1 MTGHRYREITQSDPG
16 MSERE
21 RDNKPGGHIGRRLR
35 ESLERASEVVVIE
48 HEQTMPARPFA
59 ASWVDYREY
68 HDAQRLKSEL
78 LRRYRG
84 QALEDVLPGEEVR
97 TAHGVCYRLV
107 SRDASRLRTVD
118 PSEAGRRILSDL
130 KLLYGVGEV
139 TEAALKR
146 QGVGSIADL
155 ADHPRFG
162 GQARSILKMVEEGD
176 TTGLLDWIGRGF
188 QKSHPLALFSSGFHR
203 EEDFIFLDIET
214 LGMFQRPIILLGLA
228 RVHGV
233 EIRVEQYLLRRIDEE
248 PAALAGLLTHLSGRR
263 AFVTYNGRTFDIPYI
278 RERLAYY
285 GIRAN
290 LEGPH
295 FDVLHFSRR
304 AWRDC
309 VPDCKLTTLESCFL
323 GIQRED
329 DVPSALVPEFYE
341 SYMRTGNPG
350 PLVPIVEHNRRDL
363 LTLAS
368 LFSKLHEE
376 WQP

>member
-1 MTGHRYREITQSDPG
+1 MKEDHQKKKHSTGSP
-16 MSERE
+16 
-21 RDNKPGGHIGRRLR
+21 IGRRLR
-35 ESLERASEVVVIE
+35 ESLERASDVIVL
-48 HEQTMPARPFA
+48 EQERTMPARPFA

-68 HDAQRLKSEL
+68 HEAQRLKSEL
-78 LRRYRG
+78 LRKYRG
-84 QALEDVLPGEEVR
+84 KALEDVLPGEEVSTTR
-97 TAHGVCYRLV
+97 GVCYRLE
-107 SRDASRLRTVD
+107 SRDGGRLRTVD

-139 TEAALKR
+139 TEEALKR
-146 QGVGSIADL
+146 RGVKSIADL
-155 ADHPRFG
+155 CDHPRFG
-162 GQARSILKMVEEGD
+162 TQARGILKMVEEGD
-176 TTGLLDWIGRGF
+176 TAGLLDWIGRGF

-203 EEDFIFLDIET
+203 EEDFILIDIET

-228 RVHGV
+228 RVRGS
-233 EIRVEQYLLRRIDEE
+233 EICVEQYLLRRIDEE
-248 PAALAGLLTHLSGRR
+248 PAALAGLLTHLTDRR

-290 LEGPH
+290 LESPH

-309 VPDCKLTTLESCFL
+309 VPDCKLTTLERYFL

-368 LFSKLHEE
+368 LFTKLHEE

>member
-1 MTGHRYREITQSDPG
+1 
-16 MSERE
+16 MSERN
-21 RDNKPGGHIGRRLR
+21 RDHRPGSHIGRRLR
-35 ESLERASEVVVIE
+35 ESLERASDVVVVE
-48 HEQTMPARPFA
+48 REQTAPARPFA
-59 ASWVDYREY
+59 AAWIDYREY
-68 HDAQRLKSEL
+68 HEAQRLKSEL

-84 QALEDVLPGEEVR
+84 KVLEEVLPGEEMR
-97 TAHGVCYRLV
+97 TDRGVCYRLV
-107 SRDASRLRTVD
+107 SRDGGRLRTVD
-118 PSEAGRRILSDL
+118 PAEAGRRILSDL

-139 TEAALKR
+139 TEKALKR
-146 QGVGSIADL
+146 QGIGTIADL

-162 GQARSILKMVEEGD
+162 GQARSILKMVEDGD
-176 TTGLLDWIGRGF
+176 SDGLVEWIGRWF

-203 EEDFIFLDIET
+203 KEEFILIDIET

-228 RVHGV
+228 RVHGH
-233 EIRVEQYLLRRIDEE
+233 EILVEQYLLRRIDEE

-278 RERLAYY
+278 CERLAYY

-309 VPDCKLTTLESCFL
+309 VPDCKLTTLERCFL
-323 GIQRED
+323 GIERED

>member
-1 MTGHRYREITQSDPG
+1 
-16 MSERE
+16 MSERN
-21 RDNKPGGHIGRRLR
+21 NKHTPGSYIGRRLR
-35 ESLERASEVVVIE
+35 ESLERASDVVVIE
-48 HEQTMPARPFA
+48 QDQTMTSQPFA
-59 ASWVDYREY
+59 AAWVDYREY
-68 HDAQRLKSEL
+68 HEAQRIKSEL
-78 LRRYRG
+78 LRTYRG
-84 QALEDVLPGEEVR
+84 RALEDVLPGEEVN
-97 TAHGVCYRLV
+97 TARGVCYRLV
-107 SRDASRLRTVD
+107 SRDGGRLRTVD
-118 PSEAGRRILSDL
+118 PAEAGRRILSDL

-146 QGVGSIADL
+146 QGVRSIADL
-155 ADHPRFG
+155 SDHPRFG
-162 GQARSILKMVEEGD
+162 GQARSILKMVEKGD
-176 TTGLLDWIGRGF
+176 SAELLDWIGRWF
-188 QKSHPLALFSSGFHR
+188 QKSHPLALLSSGFHR
-203 EEDFIFLDIET
+203 QEDFILIDIET

-228 RVHGV
+228 RVHGN
-233 EIRVEQYLLRRIDEE
+233 EIRVDQYLLRRIDEE
-248 PAALAGLLTHLSGRR
+248 PAALAGLLTHLSGRS
-263 AFVTYNGRTFDIPYI
+263 AFVTFNGRTFDIPYI

-309 VPDCKLTTLESCFL
+309 VPDCKLTTLERCFL

>member
-1 MTGHRYREITQSDPG
+1 MNHDNRDKRPG
-16 MSERE
+16 R
-21 RDNKPGGHIGRRLR
+21 HIGQRLR
-35 ESLERASEVVVIE
+35 ESLERASEVVVTE
-48 HEQTMPARPFA
+48 REPATAARPFGA
-59 ASWVDYREY
+59 AWVDVREF
-68 HDAQRLKSEL
+68 HEAQRLKQDL
-78 LRRYRG
+78 MRRYWGKR
-84 QALEDVLPGEEVR
+84 LEDVLPGEEVR
-97 TAHGVCYRLV
+97 TERGVCYRLV
-107 SRDASRLRTVD
+107 SSEGGRLRTID
-118 PSEAGRRILSDL
+118 PDTVRRRILADL
-130 KLLYGVGEV
+130 KLLFGVGEV

-146 QGVGSIADL
+146 QGLASIADL
-155 ADHPRFG
+155 AEHPRFG
-162 GQARSILKMVEEGD
+162 RQAREILRMVEAGD
-176 TTGLLDWIGRGF
+176 TAELTNWIGRWF
-188 QKSHPLALFSSGFHR
+188 QKSHPLALLASGFHS
-203 EEDFIFLDIET
+203 EEDFVLIDIET

-228 RVHGV
+228 RVRGDG
-233 EIRVEQYLLRRIDEE
+233 IRVEQFLLRRIDEE
-248 PAALAGLLTHLSGRR
+248 PAALAGLLDHLGGRR
-263 AFVTYNGRTFDIPYI
+263 AFVTFNGRTFDVPYI

-309 VPDCKLTTLESCFL
+309 VPDCKLTTLERCFL
-323 GIQRED
+323 GIERED
-329 DVPSALVPEFYE
+329 DVPSAMVPEFYE

>member
-1 MTGHRYREITQSDPG
+1 MN
-16 MSERE
+16 ER
-21 RDNKPGGHIGRRLR
+21 NKKQTPGGHIGRRLR
-35 ESLERASEVVVIE
+35 ESLERAGDVVVVE
-48 HEQTMPARPFA
+48 LEQVHAPARPFA
-59 ASWVDYREY
+59 AAYVDYREY
-68 HDAQRLKSEL
+68 HEAQRLKSDL
-78 LRRYRG
+78 LRKYRG

-107 SRDASRLRTVD
+107 SRGSGSLRIVD
-118 PSEAGRRILSDL
+118 PAEAGRRILSDL

-146 QGVGSIADL
+146 GGIESIADL

-162 GQARSILKMVEEGD
+162 GQARSILKMVAEGD
-176 TTGLLDWIGRGF
+176 TAELLDWIGRWF
-188 QKSHPLALFSSGFHR
+188 QKSHPLALLSSGFHR
-203 EEDFIFLDIET
+203 QEDFILIDIET

-228 RVHGV
+228 RVHGND
-233 EIRVEQYLLRRIDEE
+233 IRVDQYLLRRIDEE
-248 PAALAGLLTHLSGRR
+248 PAALAGLLTHLSGRS
-263 AFVTYNGRTFDIPYI
+263 AFVTFNGRTFDIPYI

-290 LEGPH
+290 LERPH

-309 VPDCKLTTLESCFL
+309 VPDCKLTTLERCFF

-329 DVPSALVPEFYE
+329 DVPSAMVPEFYE

>member
-1 MTGHRYREITQSDPG
+1 MN
-16 MSERE
+16 E
-21 RDNKPGGHIGRRLR
+21 RDKKRTPVSHIGRRLR
-35 ESLERASEVVVIE
+35 ESLERASDVVVIE
-48 HEQTMPARPFA
+48 QDQTMHSRPLA
-59 ASWVDYREY
+59 AAWVDYREY
-68 HDAQRLKSEL
+68 HEAQRLKSEL
-78 LRRYRG
+78 LRKYRG
-84 QALEDVLPGEEVR
+84 KVLEDVLPGEEVP
-97 TAHGVCYRLV
+97 TARGVCYRLV
-107 SRDASRLRTVD
+107 SREGGRLRTVD
-118 PSEAGRRILSDL
+118 PAEAGRRILSDL

-146 QGVGSIADL
+146 QGVSSIADL
-155 ADHPRFG
+155 GDHPRFG
-162 GQARSILKMVEEGD
+162 RQARSILKMVEDGD
-176 TTGLLDWIGRGF
+176 TTELLDWIGRWF
-188 QKSHPLALFSSGFHR
+188 QKSHPLALLSSGFHR
-203 EEDFIFLDIET
+203 EEDFILIDIET

-228 RVHGV
+228 RVHGN
-233 EIRVEQYLLRRIDEE
+233 EIRVDQYLMRRIDEE
-248 PAALAGLLTHLSGRR
+248 PAALAGLLTHLSGSS
-263 AFVTYNGRTFDIPYI
+263 AFVTFNGRTFDIPYI

-290 LEGPH
+290 LERPH

-309 VPDCKLTTLESCFL
+309 VPDCKLTTLERCFL
-323 GIQRED
+323 GIERED

>member
-1 MTGHRYREITQSDPG
+1 
-16 MSERE
+16 MS
-21 RDNKPGGHIGRRLR
+21 
-35 ESLERASEVVVIE
+35 SSSSTTSTA
-48 HEQTMPARPFA
+48 PARPFA
-59 ASWVDYREY
+59 SAWLDYREY
-68 HDAQRLKSEL
+68 HEAQRLKSEL
-78 LRRYRG
+78 LRTYRG
-84 QALEDVLPGEEVR
+84 KALEDVLPGEELHTTR
-97 TAHGVCYRLV
+97 GVCYRLV
-107 SRDASRLRTVD
+107 SRDPGCLRTVD
-118 PSEAGRRILSDL
+118 PAEAGHRILSDL

-146 QGVGSIADL
+146 RGVGSIADL

-176 TTGLLDWIGRGF
+176 TAELLDWIGRWF
-188 QKSHPLALFSSGFHR
+188 QKSHPLALLSSGFHR
-203 EEDFIFLDIET
+203 QEDFILIDIET

-228 RVHGV
+228 RVHGND
-233 EIRVEQYLLRRIDEE
+233 IRVDQYLLRRIDEE
-248 PAALAGLLTHLSGRR
+248 PAALAGLLTHLSGRS
-263 AFVTYNGRTFDIPYI
+263 AFVTFNGRTFDIPYI

-290 LEGPH
+290 LERPH

-309 VPDCKLTTLESCFL
+309 VPDCKLTTLERCFF

-329 DVPSALVPEFYE
+329 DVPSAMVPEFYE

>member
-1 MTGHRYREITQSDPG
+1 MN
-16 MSERE
+16 ER
-21 RDNKPGGHIGRRLR
+21 NKKQTPGGHIGRRLR
-35 ESLERASEVVVIE
+35 ESLERAGNVVVVE
-48 HEQTMPARPFA
+48 LEQVHAPARPFA
-59 ASWVDYREY
+59 AAYVDYREY
-68 HDAQRLKSEL
+68 HEAQRLKSEL
-78 LRRYRG
+78 LRKYRG
-84 QALEDVLPGEEVR
+84 RALEEVLPGEELHTTR
-97 TAHGVCYRLV
+97 GICYRLV
-107 SRDASRLRTVD
+107 SRDPGCLCTVD
-118 PSEAGRRILSDL
+118 PAEAGRRILSDL

-146 QGVGSIADL
+146 QGIGSIADL

-176 TTGLLDWIGRGF
+176 TAELLDWIGRWF
-188 QKSHPLALFSSGFHR
+188 QKSHPLALLSSGFHR
-203 EEDFIFLDIET
+203 QEDFILIDIET

-228 RVHGV
+228 RVHGS
-233 EIRVEQYLLRRIDEE
+233 EIRVDQYLLRRIDEE
-248 PAALAGLLTHLSGRR
+248 PAALAGLLTHLSGRS
-263 AFVTYNGRTFDIPYI
+263 AFVTFNGRTFDIPYI
-278 RERLAYY
+278 RERLSYY

-290 LEGPH
+290 LERPH

-309 VPDCKLTTLESCFL
+309 VPDCKLTTLERCFF

-329 DVPSALVPEFYE
+329 DVPSAMVPEFYE

>member
-1 MTGHRYREITQSDPG
+1 MNERNKKHTPG
-16 MSERE
+16 S
-21 RDNKPGGHIGRRLR
+21 HIGRRLR
-35 ESLERASEVVVIE
+35 ESLERASDVVVIE
-48 HEQTMPARPFA
+48 QDQTMPTRPFA
-59 ASWVDYREY
+59 AAWVDYREY
-68 HDAQRLKSEL
+68 HEAQRLKSEL
-78 LRRYRG
+78 LRKYRG
-84 QALEDVLPGEEVR
+84 KALEDVLPGEEVR
-97 TAHGVCYRLV
+97 TARGVCYRLV
-107 SRDASRLRTVD
+107 SR
-118 PSEAGRRILSDL
+118 EAGRRILSDL

-146 QGVGSIADL
+146 QGVKSIADL
-155 ADHPRFG
+155 SDHPRFG
-162 GQARSILKMVEEGD
+162 RQAQSILKMVEEGD
-176 TTGLLDWIGRGF
+176 TTGLLDWIGRWF

-203 EEDFIFLDIET
+203 EEDFILIDIET

-228 RVHGV
+228 RVHGP
-233 EIRVEQYLLRRIDEE
+233 EIRVEQYLLRRVDEE
-248 PAALAGLLTHLSGRR
+248 PAVLAGLLTHLSGRR

-309 VPDCKLTTLESCFL
+309 VPDCKLTTLERCFL

-368 LFSKLHEE
+368 LFTKLHEE

>member
-1 MTGHRYREITQSDPG
+1 
-16 MSERE
+16 
-21 RDNKPGGHIGRRLR
+21 
-35 ESLERASEVVVIE
+35 
-48 HEQTMPARPFA
+48 
-59 ASWVDYREY
+59 
-68 HDAQRLKSEL
+68 
-78 LRRYRG
+78 
-84 QALEDVLPGEEVR
+84 
-97 TAHGVCYRLV
+97 
-107 SRDASRLRTVD
+107 
-118 PSEAGRRILSDL
+118 
-130 KLLYGVGEV
+130 VGEV

-146 QGVGSIADL
+146 GGIGSIADL

-162 GQARSILKMVEEGD
+162 GQARSILKMVAEGD
-176 TTGLLDWIGRGF
+176 TAELLDWIGRWF
-188 QKSHPLALFSSGFHR
+188 QKSHPLALLSSGFHR
-203 EEDFIFLDIET
+203 EEDFILIDIET

-228 RVHGV
+228 RVHGN
-233 EIRVEQYLLRRIDEE
+233 EIRVDQYLLRRIDEE
-248 PAALAGLLTHLSGRR
+248 PAALAGLLTHLSGSS
-263 AFVTYNGRTFDIPYI
+263 AFVTFNGRTFDIPYI

-290 LEGPH
+290 LERPH

-309 VPDCKLTTLESCFL
+309 VPDCKLTTLERCFL
-323 GIQRED
+323 GIERED

>member
-1 MTGHRYREITQSDPG
+1 M
-16 MSERE
+16 
-21 RDNKPGGHIGRRLR
+21 GGHIGRRLR
-35 ESLERASEVVVIE
+35 ESLERASDVVVVE
-48 HEQTMPARPFA
+48 REPVVAERPFGA
-59 ASWVDYREY
+59 AWVVDREFRE
-68 HDAQRLKSEL
+68 ARRLQQDL

-84 QALEDVLPGEEVR
+84 RRLEDVLPGEEVR

-107 SRDASRLRTVD
+107 SREGGRLRTVD
-118 PSEAGRRILSDL
+118 PDTVRRSILADL
-130 KLLYGVGEV
+130 KLLFGVGEV

-146 QGVGSIADL
+146 QGLATIADL

-162 GQARSILKMVEEGD
+162 RQAREILRMVEAGD
-176 TTGLLDWIGRGF
+176 TAELTRWIGRWF
-188 QKSHPLALFSSGFHR
+188 RTSHPLALLASGFHSA
-203 EEDFIFLDIET
+203 EDFVLIDIET
-214 LGMFQRPIILLGLA
+214 LGMFQRPIILLGVA
-228 RVHGV
+228 RVRGDG
-233 EIRVEQYLLRRIDEE
+233 IRVEQFLLRRIDEE
-248 PAALAGLLTHLSGRR
+248 PAALAGLLEHLGGRR
-263 AFVTYNGRTFDIPYI
+263 AIVTFNGRTFDVPYI

-285 GIRAN
+285 GIRAS

-309 VPDCKLTTLESCFL
+309 VPDCRLTTLERCFL
-323 GIQRED
+323 GIERQG
-329 DVPSALVPEFYE
+329 DVPSAMVPEFYE

-376 WQP
+376 WHP

>member
-1 MTGHRYREITQSDPG
+1 MKEDHNKKKHTPG
-16 MSERE
+16 S
-21 RDNKPGGHIGRRLR
+21 HIGRRLR
-35 ESLERASEVVVIE
+35 ESLERASDVVVIE
-48 HEQTMPARPFA
+48 QDQAMSPRPFA
-59 ASWVDYREY
+59 AAWVDYREY
-68 HDAQRLKSEL
+68 HEAQRIKSEL

-84 QALEDVLPGEEVR
+84 KALEDVLPGEEVR
-97 TAHGVCYRLV
+97 TARGVCYRLV
-107 SRDASRLRTVD
+107 SRDGGRLRTVD
-118 PSEAGRRILSDL
+118 PAEAGRRILSDL

-146 QGVGSIADL
+146 QGVSSIADL
-155 ADHPRFG
+155 GDHPRFG
-162 GQARSILKMVEEGD
+162 RQARDILRMVQERD

-203 EEDFIFLDIET
+203 EEDFILIDIET

-228 RVHGV
+228 RMHGN

-248 PAALAGLLTHLSGRR
+248 PAALAGLLAHLNGSS
-263 AFVTYNGRTFDIPYI
+263 AFVTFNGRTFDIPYI

-309 VPDCKLTTLESCFL
+309 VPDCKLTTLEHCFL
-323 GIQRED
+323 GIERED

>member
-1 MTGHRYREITQSDPG
+1 MN
-16 MSERE
+16 ER
-21 RDNKPGGHIGRRLR
+21 NKKQTPGGHIGRRLR
-35 ESLERASEVVVIE
+35 ESLERASAVVVVE
-48 HEQTMPARPFA
+48 HEQASRCSPFA

-68 HDAQRLKSEL
+68 HEAQRLKSEL
-78 LRRYRG
+78 LRTYRG
-84 QALEDVLPGEEVR
+84 RALEDVLPGEELHTSR
-97 TAHGVCYRLV
+97 GVCYRLV
-107 SRDASRLRTVD
+107 SRDPGCLRTVD
-118 PSEAGRRILSDL
+118 PAEAGQRILSDL

-146 QGVGSIADL
+146 KGIGSIADL

-176 TTGLLDWIGRGF
+176 TAELLDWIGRWF
-188 QKSHPLALFSSGFHR
+188 QKSHPLALLSSGFHR
-203 EEDFIFLDIET
+203 QEDFILIDIET

-228 RVHGV
+228 RVHGN
-233 EIRVEQYLLRRIDEE
+233 EIRVDQYLLRRIDEE
-248 PAALAGLLTHLSGRR
+248 PAALAGLLTHLSGRS
-263 AFVTYNGRTFDIPYI
+263 AFVTFNGRTFDIPYI

-290 LEGPH
+290 LERPH

-309 VPDCKLTTLESCFL
+309 VPDCRLTTLERCFF

-329 DVPSALVPEFYE
+329 DVPSAMVPEFYE

>member
-1 MTGHRYREITQSDPG
+1 MNQGD
-16 MSERE
+16 
-21 RDNKPGGHIGRRLR
+21 RDKRAGSHIGRRLR
-35 ESLERASEVVVIE
+35 ESLEKASDVVVVE
-48 HEQTMPARPFA
+48 REPAAAAKPFGA
-59 ASWVDYREY
+59 AWVDVREF
-68 HDAQRLKSEL
+68 HDAQRLKQEL

-84 QALEDVLPGEEVR
+84 RSLEEVLPGEEVR
-97 TAHGVCYRLV
+97 TARGVCYRLV
-107 SRDASRLRTVD
+107 SRDSGRLRTVD
-118 PSEAGRRILSDL
+118 PDTVRRSILADL

-146 QGVGSIADL
+146 QGLATIADL

-162 GQARSILKMVEEGD
+162 RQAREVLRMVETGD
-176 TTGLLDWIGRGF
+176 TAELTDWIGRWF
-188 QKSHPLALFSSGFHR
+188 QRSHPLALLSSGFHSA
-203 EEDFIFLDIET
+203 EDFVLIDIET

-228 RVHGV
+228 RVHGDG
-233 EIRVEQYLLRRIDEE
+233 IRVEQFLLRRIDEE
-248 PAALAGLLTHLSGRR
+248 PAALAGLLDHLGGRR
-263 AFVTYNGRTFDIPYI
+263 AFVTFNGRTFDVPYI

-285 GIRAN
+285 GIRAS

-309 VPDCKLTTLESCFL
+309 VPDCKLTTLERCFL
-323 GIQRED
+323 GIERED
-329 DVPSALVPEFYE
+329 DVPSAMVPEFYE